1 MVIGKLDCN
10 RIVVKTEDG
19 RLFVA
24 DQRDLSCIT
33 LMEAD
38 SPPKEGEPTQ
48 NVVLFYRRISPR
60 REWSHRLNLFR
71 QEA

>member
-1 MVIGKLDCN
+1 MVVGKLDCN
-10 RIVVKTEDG
+10 RVVVKAEDG
-19 RLFVA
+19 RMFVA
-24 DQRDLSCIT
+24 DQRDFSCMT

-48 NVVLFYRRISPR
+48 NVVPFRRILPR
-60 REWSHRLNLFR
+60 KMWAYRLNLFR